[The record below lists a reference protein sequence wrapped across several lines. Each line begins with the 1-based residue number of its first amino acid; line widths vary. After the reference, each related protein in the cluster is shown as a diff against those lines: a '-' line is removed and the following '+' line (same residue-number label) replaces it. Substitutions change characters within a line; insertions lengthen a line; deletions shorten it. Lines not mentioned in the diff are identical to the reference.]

1 MGKNL
6 LHTNLVQR
14 TGKLAFFQVN
24 SVPVLMEGFTD
35 LSPPVR

>member
-14 TGKLAFFQVN
+14 TGKLAFFSGQQC
-24 SVPVLMEGFTD
+24 SGTYGRLYRFK
-35 LSPPVR
+35 LC